1 MISGNSSEKSKG
13 FQERVKKRV
22 NEFGKEFKNEA
33 FY

>member
-22 NEFGKEFKNEA
+22 NEFKNEA